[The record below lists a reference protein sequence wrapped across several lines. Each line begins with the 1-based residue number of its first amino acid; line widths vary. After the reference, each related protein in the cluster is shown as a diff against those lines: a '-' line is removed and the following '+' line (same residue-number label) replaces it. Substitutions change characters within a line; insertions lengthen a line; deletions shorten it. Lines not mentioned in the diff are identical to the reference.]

1 VAYVLVHGGGFS
13 GSCWDEIR
21 PWLNGPSF
29 AVDLPGRGRTP
40 ADLDAV
46 TAADFAASV
55 VHTIRGEDLDQVTLV
70 GHSMAGLT
78 LPRVAALVPERLSR
92 LVFVSCAVPPTGVSL
107 LEVLG
112 GLSPGAQ
119 EVMARIGE
127 DAMDGGGSLHP
138 ALATAMFCNDM
149 DAAQVASTLR
159 RMGPE
164 SLNVLADPSDL
175 YGLRHPIPRTYVR
188 LLRDASIELDTQN
201 QMIANLGETA
211 VVDLDAGHMAM
222 ISRPK
227 ELADIINNL

>member
-1 VAYVLVHGGGFS
+1 
-13 GSCWDEIR
+13 
-21 PWLNGPSF
+21 
-29 AVDLPGRGRTP
+29 
-40 ADLDAV
+40 
-46 TAADFAASV
+46 
-55 VHTIRGEDLDQVTLV
+55 
-70 GHSMAGLT
+70 
-78 LPRVAALVPERLSR
+78 
-92 LVFVSCAVPPTGVSL
+92 
-107 LEVLG
+107 
-112 GLSPGAQ
+112 
-119 EVMARIGE
+119 MARIGE
-127 DAMDGGGSLHP
+127 DAIDGGGSLHP

-149 DAAQVASTLR
+149 DAGQVASTLR

>member
-1 VAYVLVHGGGFS
+1 MAYVLVHGGGFS

-21 PWLNGPSF
+21 PWLNAPSI
-29 AVDLPGRGRTP
+29 AVDLPGRGSSP
-40 ADLDAV
+40 ADLESV
-46 TAADFAASV
+46 TAVDFAASV
-55 VHTIRGEDLDQVTLV
+55 VHTIREEDLNQVTLV
-70 GHSMAGLT
+70 GHSLAGLT

-92 LVFVSCAVPPTGVSL
+92 LVFVSCAVPPNGVTI

-112 GLSPGAQ
+112 GLSPAAQ

-127 DAMDGGGSLHP
+127 DAIGGGGSLHP

-149 DAAQVASTLR
+149 DADQVASTLR

-164 SLNVLADPSDL
+164 SLTVLSDPSDL
-175 YGLRHPIPRTYVR
+175 YGLRQPIPRTYVR
-188 LLRDASIELDTQN
+188 LLRDASIELEIQN
-201 QMIANLGETA
+201 QMIEHLAPTE

-227 ELADIINNL
+227 DLADIINAL